1 MLNTRA
7 SGILC
12 HPTSLPGPYGI
23 GDLGGAARTWVSW
36 LANAGM
42 KLWQVLPLG
51 PTGYADSPYQS
62 FSAFGGNHMLIS
74 PEDLIEVE
82 LLPPDALDPIP
93 NFPEEYVAF
102 GEVITWKEELFGR
115 AAKSFIHSHPLRD
128 EYEHFCSQ
136 ETLWLDDYALFMAL
150 KKRFGGKPWT
160 LWEKGLA
167 SRNLK
172 ALDRARE
179 ELSDSVDNHKLRQ
192 FIFNRQWGAVRRLA
206 NENGV
211 RVIGDI
217 PIFVAHDSA
226 DVWAH
231 PELFLLDEEG
241 MPTAIAGVP
250 PDYFAATG
258 QRWGNPLYR
267 WDEMKEDG
275 YQWWL
280 DRFRAMFNLV
290 DIVRIDHFRGI
301 DAHWEIPAD
310 SLTAE
315 IGRWVSGPGE
325 EFLDAMH
332 KGLGSLP
339 LIAEDLG
346 FITESVKQLRDRYD
360 FPGMKIFQFG
370 LEGGHDE
377 SFLPH
382 AYPQNCVA
390 YTGTHDNDTS
400 RGWYEGTS
408 EEIQDRA
415 RRYIS
420 SDGEHFAWDLIRA
433 LWASQAW
440 TTVAPLQ
447 DFLELPTEARM
458 NYPGTVEG
466 NWKWRVL
473 EDQLTDELA
482 GRVRELNENYGR

>member
-1 MLNTRA
+1 
-7 SGILC
+7 
-12 HPTSLPGPYGI
+12 
-23 GDLGGAARTWVSW
+23 
-36 LANAGM
+36 
-42 KLWQVLPLG
+42 
-51 PTGYADSPYQS
+51 
-62 FSAFGGNHMLIS
+62 
-74 PEDLIEVE
+74 
-82 LLPPDALDPIP
+82 
-93 NFPEEYVAF
+93 
-102 GEVITWKEELFGR
+102 
-115 AAKSFIHSHPLRD
+115 
-128 EYEHFCSQ
+128 
-136 ETLWLDDYALFMAL
+136 
-150 KKRFGGKPWT
+150 
-160 LWEKGLA
+160 
-167 SRNLK
+167 
-172 ALDRARE
+172 
-179 ELSDSVDNHKLRQ
+179 
-192 FIFNRQWGAVRRLA
+192 LA